1 MPSVVKELQDSTS
14 DSLPAALAHAEQL
27 VASLQTHAAFLRVQ
41 TLEDTTNQ
49 DAKRARDQVNTD
61 RSVVEAAE
69 ESRLRLVPPS
79 QILSLGKYAFLAQ
92 SVQKDSAHLL
102 SPDTERYRGMVVS
115 PGLQAIADDYDRI
128 DATLKRPQAVSST
141 DTTAR
146 RAAITEWNDEFNRA
160 APEEAA
166 LLGVLVELENR
177 DAEAEHYSNAAD
189 RKYLELGLDEKTI
202 QQTLTAV
209 QSEAGVYRQYQ
220 QVLAQHVAHTLGV
233 PAALSSEVGMVT
245 THADPISLDDARSM
259 ILTSLQPLGTDYTQR
274 FARLLDPANGRFDLT
289 GGAHRANAG
298 TSISAYNAPT
308 ALYFN
313 GYHGSLGNV
322 STLAHEGGHAIHREI
337 MNDAG
342 LPIYERS
349 GPHYMFEAFAI
360 FNELLVLNH
369 AVDTAK
375 TSQQK
380 EDALQRLLAKIALEL
395 FVSAEEAS
403 FERSLYVSA
412 KGQGLL
418 DHKKVD
424 ALYQASIAPYETWD
438 MADIGQ
444 SRGWME
450 KSLVFEDP
458 LYLVNYLY
466 ASVIAVA
473 LYEHSQSDPDFASKY
488 EALLR
493 RGFDAPPQ
501 ELLKTMNIRLDDPT
515 LIRPAAQML
524 KEKTE
529 ELEKLYLSQN
539 AH

>member
-1 MPSVVKELQDSTS
+1 MKRSIERLAQRRSRRQVCGNVGYPLAPPRNQPRTELLEHDSHFI
-14 DSLPAALAHAEQL
+14 AALGY
-27 VASLQTHAAFLRVQ
+27 
-41 TLEDTTNQ
+41 
-49 DAKRARDQVNTD
+49 AK
-61 RSVVEAAE
+61 
-69 ESRLRLVPPS
+69 
-79 QILSLGKYAFLAQ
+79 
-92 SVQKDSAHLL
+92 
-102 SPDTERYRGMVVS
+102 
-115 PGLQAIADDYDRI
+115 
-128 DATLKRPQAVSST
+128 
-141 DTTAR
+141 
-146 RAAITEWNDEFNRA
+146 
-160 APEEAA
+160 
-166 LLGVLVELENR
+166 
-177 DAEAEHYSNAAD
+177 
-189 RKYLELGLDEKTI
+189 
-202 QQTLTAV
+202 
-209 QSEAGVYRQYQ
+209 
-220 QVLAQHVAHTLGV
+220 
-233 PAALSSEVGMVT
+233 
-245 THADPISLDDARSM
+245 
-259 ILTSLQPLGTDYTQR
+259 YTQR
-274 FARLLDPANGRFDLT
+274 FARLLDPANGRFDLI
-289 GGAHRANAG
+289 GGAHRANTG

-308 ALYFN
+308 ALYFS

-418 DHKKVD
+418 DRKKVD

-493 RGFDAPPQ
+493 RGFDASPQ
-501 ELLKTMNIRLDDPT
+501 ELLKTMNMRLDDPM
-515 LIRPAAQML
+515 LIQPAAKML

-529 ELEKLYLSQN
+529 ELEKLYSSQN